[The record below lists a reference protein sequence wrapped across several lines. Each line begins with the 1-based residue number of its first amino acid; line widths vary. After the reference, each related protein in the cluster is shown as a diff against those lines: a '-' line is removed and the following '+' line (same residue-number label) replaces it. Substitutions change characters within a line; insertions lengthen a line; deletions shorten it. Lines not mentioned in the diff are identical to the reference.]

1 MRLAFKVC
9 LLGSP
14 GVGKTSLVLRYVKN
28 YFKDNY
34 VGTIGADFLI
44 KEINFPKMNLEI
56 KLLLWDIGGQTKWKD
71 IRSTYLMGSD
81 GAIIVF
87 DITRRST
94 FTDLQLWIDDLE
106 KYIGKNVP
114 FIIVG
119 NKIDL
124 DELEM
129 REVSTEDLKD
139 YSEFRQ
145 VYFFETSAKTGQ
157 VVENMFNRAAFEII
171 KDKALLLKDKLKELE
186 PKL

>member
-44 KEINFPKMNLEI
+44 KEINLPKMNLEI
-56 KLLLWDIGGQTKWKD
+56 KLLIWDIGGQSKWRD

-87 DITRRST
+87 DVTRRNT
-94 FTDLQLWIDDLE
+94 FEDLNNWIDDL
-106 KYIGKNVP
+106 KRYIGAKVP
-114 FIIVG
+114 FVLVG

-124 DELEM
+124 DAFEM
-129 REVSTEDLKD
+129 RDVTNQELKD
-139 YSEFRQ
+139 YSKKHN
-145 VYFFETSAKTGQ
+145 VHFFETSAKTGNHIQ
-157 VVENMFNRAAFEII
+157 ETFEHM
-171 KDKALLLKDKLKELE
+171 ALSLVKSSEE
-186 PKL
+186 Q

>member
-9 LLGSP
+9 LIGSP

-56 KLLLWDIGGQTKWKD
+56 KLLIWDIGGQSKWRD

-81 GAIIVF
+81 GAILVF
-87 DITRRST
+87 DITRRNT
-94 FTDLQLWIDDLE
+94 FTDLNDWIEDLNRYVGT
-106 KYIGKNVP
+106 KIP
-114 FIIVG
+114 FVIVG

-124 DELEM
+124 DEFEM
-129 REVSTEDLKD
+129 RDVPKDEIKEVTKQ
-139 YSEFRQ
+139 YG
-145 VYFFETSAKTGQ
+145 VHYFETSAKTGE
-157 VVENMFNRAAFEII
+157 VVETMFTRSAFDII
-171 KDKALLLKDKLKELE
+171 KNKAIILQEKFNKITPGE
-186 PKL
+186 